1 MDRFDILIDSKL
13 KPWLLEINYT
23 PSFRTDTPL
32 DQKIKMGVIHDTL
45 MLINVSCKDKKIFLA
60 KEKEKIY
67 QRSLYGKTFRL
78 SWSEKLI
85 LQNQAQEERKI
96 YEDENID
103 RKSVV

>member
-1 MDRFDILIDSKL
+1 
-13 KPWLLEINYT
+13 
-23 PSFRTDTPL
+23 
-32 DQKIKMGVIHDTL
+32 MGVIHDTL
-45 MLINVSCKDKKIFLA
+45 MLINVSYKDKKHFLA

-96 YEDENID
+96 YEDENMGNFSRIYPLD
-103 RKSVV
+103 